1 MSDPVTAAMVG
12 AGISGG
18 TSLLRGKSLGSSLQN
33 AAIGGALGGAG
44 SYLGGAMG
52 GAGNVGGA
60 AKGGINFNSIG
71 SGLGGTNLPVGGQGI
86 NLGSL
91 GYDATQGSNLLG
103 TLGQGNGINFSSI
116 GSGFGGTSG
125 LPVGGQGILLEN
137 NPLLY
142 LDSAANLTNPMASNG
157 FFDKMGTAAMD
168 SIKSN
173 PFQAAGFGMNI
184 YDRINPSQAP
194 LQPSAMQNA
203 QQLIGQQQSVPTPQ
217 FNSIPQLPR
226 RPIYIG

>member
-60 AKGGINFNSIG
+60 AKGGINFSNIG
-71 SGLGGTNLPVGGQGI
+71 SGLGGTTGLPVGGQGI
-86 NLGSL
+86 NVLGNV
-91 GYDATQGSNLLG
+91 GTGITQ
-103 TLGQGNGINFSSI
+103 
-116 GSGFGGTSG
+116 TS
-125 LPVGGQGILLEN
+125 

-142 LDSAANLTNPMASNG
+142 LDDAMNLTNPVTDSVFN
-157 FFDKMGTAAMD
+157 KMGTSVID
-168 SIKSN
+168 SIKAN
-173 PFQAAGFGMNI
+173 PFPTLNLGLNA
-184 YDRINPSQAP
+184 YDRMNQSQAP
-194 LQPSAMQNA
+194 LQPSPMISA
-203 QQLIGQQQSVPTPQ
+203 QQLIGQQGAVPLPQ
-217 FNSIPQLPR
+217 FNTLLQASR
-226 RPIYIG
+226 RPILIG

>member
-1 MSDPVTAAMVG
+1 MSDPITAAAIG

-18 TSLLRGKSLGSSLQN
+18 TSLLRGKSLGSSLKS
-33 AAIGGALGGAG
+33 AAMGGALGGAG
-44 SYLGGAMG
+44 GYLGNAIKGMGA
-52 GAGNVGGA
+52 VGGA
-60 AKGGINFNSIG
+60 SPG
-71 SGLGGTNLPVGGQGI
+71 GI

-116 GSGFGGTSG
+116 GSGLGGTSG

-142 LDSAANLTNPMASNG
+142 LDGAANLANPMASNG
-157 FFDKMGTAAMD
+157 FFNKMGTAAMD
-168 SIKSN
+168 SLKSN
-173 PFQAAGFGMNI
+173 PFQAAGLGMGV
-184 YDRINPSQAP
+184 YDRMNQSQAP

-203 QQLIGQQQSVPTPQ
+203 QQFINQGQGVPPAE
-217 FNSIPQLPR
+217 FNSMLQSPR

>member
-1 MSDPVTAAMVG
+1 MSDPITAAAIG

-18 TSLLRGKSLGSSLQN
+18 TSLLQGKKLSTSLRD

-44 SYLGGAMG
+44 GYLGGAMG

-60 AKGGINFNSIG
+60 AKGGINFSSIG
-71 SGLGGTNLPVGGQGI
+71 SGLGGTTGLPVGGQGI

-91 GYDATQGSNLLG
+91 GYDATQGANLLG
-103 TLGQGNGINFSSI
+103 NLGTGI
-116 GSGFGGTSG
+116 T
-125 LPVGGQGILLEN
+125 QTA

-142 LDSAANLTNPMASNG
+142 LDDAANLTNPVTDSVFNR
-157 FFDKMGTAAMD
+157 MGTSVMD
-168 SIKSN
+168 TLKAN
-173 PFQAAGFGMNI
+173 PFQAAGFGMNV
-184 YDRINPSQAP
+184 YDRMNPSQAP
-194 LQPSAMQNA
+194 LQPSPMLSA
-203 QQLIGQQQSVPTPQ
+203 QQLMGQQGAVPTPQ

>member
-1 MSDPVTAAMVG
+1 MSDPITAAAIG

-18 TSLLRGKSLGSSLQN
+18 TSLLQGKKLSTSLRD

-44 SYLGGAMG
+44 GYLGGAMG

-60 AKGGINFNSIG
+60 AKGGINFSSIG
-71 SGLGGTNLPVGGQGI
+71 SGLGGTTGLPVGGQGI

-91 GYDATQGSNLLG
+91 GYDATQGANLLG
-103 TLGQGNGINFSSI
+103 NLGTGI
-116 GSGFGGTSG
+116 T
-125 LPVGGQGILLEN
+125 QTA

-142 LDSAANLTNPMASNG
+142 LDDAANLTNPVTDSV
-157 FFDKMGTAAMD
+157 FSKMGTSVMD
-168 SIKSN
+168 SLKSN
-173 PFQAAGFGMNI
+173 PFQAAGFGMNV
-184 YDRINPSQAP
+184 YDRMNPSQAP
-194 LQPSAMQNA
+194 LQPSPMLSA
-203 QQLIGQQQSVPTPQ
+203 QQLMGQQGAVPTPQ

>member
-60 AKGGINFNSIG
+60 AKGGINFSSIG
-71 SGLGGTNLPVGGQGI
+71 SGLGGTTGLPVGGQGV
-86 NLGSL
+86 NLASL
-91 GYDATQGSNLLG
+91 GYDATQGANLLG
-103 TLGQGNGINFSSI
+103 NFGTGITQ
-116 GSGFGGTSG
+116 TS
-125 LPVGGQGILLEN
+125 

-142 LDSAANLTNPMASNG
+142 LDDAMNLTNPVTDSV
-157 FFDKMGTAAMD
+157 FSRMGTSVID
-168 SIKSN
+168 SIKAN
-173 PFQAAGFGMNI
+173 PFPAANLGMSV
-184 YDRINPSQAP
+184 YDRMNPSQAP
-194 LQPSAMQNA
+194 LQPSPMQSA
-203 QQLIGQQQSVPTPQ
+203 QQLISGQTPVPVPQ
-217 FNSIPQLPR
+217 FNSLLQTSR
-226 RPIYIG
+226 RPILIG

>member
-12 AGISGG
+12 AGVGGG

-33 AAIGGALGGAG
+33 AALGGVLGGGG

-91 GYDATQGSNLLG
+91 GYDATQGANLLG
-103 TLGQGNGINFSSI
+103 NFGTGITQ
-116 GSGFGGTSG
+116 TS
-125 LPVGGQGILLEN
+125 

-142 LDSAANLTNPMASNG
+142 LDDAANLTNPVSNSV
-157 FFDKMGTAAMD
+157 FNKMGNAVLD
-168 SIKSN
+168 SVKSN
-173 PFQAAGFGMNI
+173 PLQAVGLGMNV
-184 YDRINPSQAP
+184 YDRMNPSAAP
-194 LQPSAMQNA
+194 LQPSPMLSA
-203 QQLIGQQQSVPTPQ
+203 QQLMGQQGAVPIPQ
-217 FNSIPQLPR
+217 FNSMAQLPR
-226 RPIYIG
+226 KPIYIG

>member
-33 AAIGGALGGAG
+33 AALGGVLGGAG

-71 SGLGGTNLPVGGQGI
+71 SGLGGTNLPVGWQGI
-86 NLGSL
+86 NLGAL
-91 GYDATQGSNLLG
+91 GYDATQGANLLG
-103 TLGQGNGINFSSI
+103 NFGTGITQ
-116 GSGFGGTSG
+116 TS
-125 LPVGGQGILLEN
+125 

-142 LDSAANLTNPMASNG
+142 LDDAANLTNPVSNSV
-157 FFDKMGTAAMD
+157 FNKMGNAVLD
-168 SIKSN
+168 SVKSN
-173 PFQAAGFGMNI
+173 PLQAVGLGMNV
-184 YDRINPSQAP
+184 YDRMNPSQAP
-194 LQPSAMQNA
+194 LQPSPMLSA
-203 QQLIGQQQSVPTPQ
+203 QQLMGQQGPVPTPQ
-217 FNSIPQLPR
+217 FNSLLQASR
-226 RPIYIG
+226 RPIFIG

>member
-1 MSDPVTAAMVG
+1 MSDPITAAAIG

-18 TSLLRGKSLGSSLQN
+18 TSLLQGKKLGTSLRD

-44 SYLGGAMG
+44 GYLGGAMG

-60 AKGGINFNSIG
+60 AKGGINFSSIG
-71 SGLGGTNLPVGGQGI
+71 SGLGGTTGLPVGGQGI

-91 GYDATQGSNLLG
+91 GYDATQGANLLG
-103 TLGQGNGINFSSI
+103 NLGTGITQ
-116 GSGFGGTSG
+116 TS
-125 LPVGGQGILLEN
+125 

-142 LDSAANLTNPMASNG
+142 LDSAANLTNPVTDSVFN
-157 FFDKMGTAAMD
+157 KMGTAAMD
-168 SIKSN
+168 SLKAN
-173 PFQAAGFGMNI
+173 PFQAAGLGMNI
-184 YDRINPSQAP
+184 YDRMNPSQAP
-194 LQPSAMQNA
+194 LQPSPMLSA
-203 QQLIGQQQSVPTPQ
+203 QQLMGQQGPVPTPQ

>member
-33 AAIGGALGGAG
+33 AALGGVLGGAG

-86 NLGSL
+86 NLGAL
-91 GYDATQGSNLLG
+91 GYDATQGANLLG
-103 TLGQGNGINFSSI
+103 NFGTGITQ
-116 GSGFGGTSG
+116 TS
-125 LPVGGQGILLEN
+125 

-142 LDSAANLTNPMASNG
+142 LDDAANLTNPVSDSVFN
-157 FFDKMGTAAMD
+157 KMGNAVLD
-168 SIKSN
+168 SVKSN
-173 PFQAAGFGMNI
+173 PLQAVGLGMNV
-184 YDRINPSQAP
+184 YDRMNPSQAP
-194 LQPSAMQNA
+194 LQPSPMLSA
-203 QQLIGQQQSVPTPQ
+203 QQLMGQQGAVPIPQ
-217 FNSIPQLPR
+217 FNSMAQLPR
-226 RPIYIG
+226 KPIYIG